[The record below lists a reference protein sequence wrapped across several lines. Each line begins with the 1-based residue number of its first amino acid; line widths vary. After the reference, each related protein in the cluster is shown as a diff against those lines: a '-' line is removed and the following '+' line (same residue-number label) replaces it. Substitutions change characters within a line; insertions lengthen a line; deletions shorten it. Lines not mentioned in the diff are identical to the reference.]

1 MDGLP
6 RIVYLDLQI
15 GEQCMQNANDI
26 TIRLLI
32 VDDSGEN
39 AEAIVS
45 TLRNSGIAVRPWR
58 PQDSAELSQVL
69 ASQAIDL
76 VLASPSQA
84 IPLPLVAQHIAAS
97 GKDIPLVLLA
107 DRIDEDDL
115 VQASSNGVRA
125 LALRQRNEHLLAVV
139 RDQWVDLQA
148 RRGLRRIEAQM
159 RETERRCDA
168 LIASSRD
175 PIAYVHEGM
184 HIRANDAYL
193 DMFGYE
199 DFEDIEG
206 ISLLDMV
213 AAQHVDSFKQLLKS
227 LSRGDAPPP
236 QYQLDARH
244 QDGSAFPATME
255 FTAATYEGESCLQVV
270 FRRRL
275 ELDPELAREVEDLRQ
290 RDQVTGLLN
299 RPTFMLQVE
308 DAVAQAGRSEGQF
321 GLLLIEPDHYARLI
335 PDIGLDSADAL
346 IGAMAA
352 QLAAVV
358 GDDARMARFGEHSFA
373 VLQSGAYAQTVAL
386 AERIREGFAAH
397 VFSIGP
403 RSATVTVSIGGVQV
417 GEKIASIGQ
426 VLARASECAQAAA
439 ALGNTSRIFDPA
451 AVDRIEEERVQRWV
465 ARIREALAGDGFQLH
480 YQPVL
485 NLQGEPLELYEAYLR
500 LEHNGELLSPTAF
513 LGIAEEHDLLGD
525 INRWVVA
532 QAINVLGE
540 RSRAGH
546 DTQILVKVTPES
558 FDDPKMIATLR
569 QQLQAQGVAG
579 ERLWLH
585 APEAKVFT
593 HLRAAQQF
601 LADVAPLGCR
611 IGLEQFGSGLDS
623 FQLLAHF
630 EPQFLKLDR
639 GFTSDLAATRE
650 NIDRITQITA
660 RAQEAGIRTIAE
672 FVSDANSMTL
682 LFSAGVDY
690 VQGDFV
696 GPALPS
702 MNFDFG

>member
-1 MDGLP
+1 
-6 RIVYLDLQI
+6 
-15 GEQCMQNANDI
+15 MQNANDI

-58 PQDSAELSQVL
+58 PQDAAELSQVL

-76 VLASPSQA
+76 VLASPSQG

-107 DRIDEDDL
+107 DRIDEDEL

-125 LALRQRNEHLLAVV
+125 LALRQRNDHLLAVV

-193 DMFGYE
+193 DMFGYG
-199 DFEDIEG
+199 DFDDIEG

-227 LSRGDAPPP
+227 LSRGEAPPP

-275 ELDPELAREVEDLRQ
+275 ELDTELAREVEDLRQ

-321 GLLLIEPDHYARLI
+321 GLLLVEPDHYARLI
-335 PDIGLDSADAL
+335 PDIGLDSADTL

-352 QLAAVV
+352 LLAEVV
-358 GDDARMARFGEHSFA
+358 GDGAQMARFGEHSFA
-373 VLQSGAYAQTVAL
+373 VLQSGAYAQTL
-386 AERIREGFAAH
+386 TMAERIREAFAAH
-397 VFSIGP
+397 VFTIGA
-403 RSATVTVSIGGVQV
+403 RSATVTVSLGGVQV

-439 ALGNTSRIFDPA
+439 ALGNTTRIFDPA

-485 NLQGEPLELYEAYLR
+485 NLQGEPVELYEAYLR
-500 LEHNGELLSPTAF
+500 LEHSGELLSPTAF
-513 LGIAEEHDLLGD
+513 LGIAEEHGLLGD
-525 INRWVVA
+525 INRWVVS
-532 QAINVLGE
+532 QAISVLGA
-540 RSRAGH
+540 RARAGH

-558 FDDPKMIATLR
+558 FDDAKMITTLR
-569 QQLQAQGVAG
+569 QQLQAQGVPG

-650 NIDRITQITA
+650 NIDRISQITA
-660 RAQEAGIRTIAE
+660 RAQEAGIRTMAE